1 MFFVSIAPGRDL
13 GVAVIFLTLLVKILL
28 FPLSKKAITSQF
40 KLKLLQSKI
49 DAIKQETTDKQI
61 QAQKTF
67 ALYKSEGVNPFS
79 SCVVL
84 LIQIPILFALYHVFL
99 SGLGQVR
106 PELLYS
112 FIPGPTTID
121 TYFLNLID
129 ITKPNIVLAILAGVS
144 QYFQLKYQPITQEK
158 PKDPKDTQAMM
169 AYTMTS
175 QMKYILPVVIIF
187 VSIKLPAALSLYW
200 LVSNIVTLIQERAIK
215 RSLHA

>member
-40 KLKLLQSKI
+40 KLKLLQPKI
-49 DAIKQETTDKQI
+49 DAIKQETTDKQL

-99 SGLGQVR
+99 SGLGEVR
-106 PELLYS
+106 TDLLYS
-112 FIPGPTTID
+112 FISGPTSID
-121 TYFLNLID
+121 TYFLNMID
-129 ITKPNIVLAILAGVS
+129 ITKPNIVLAVLAGVS

-215 RSLHA
+215 RSLHV